1 MSRSKPA
8 AWRHGKLA
16 AAALTLVMQAT
27 MAFAGPTA
35 KLDIPAQPLS
45 SALRALAS
53 QTGIQ
58 LVFTPET
65 VGAAKSAAVKG
76 EMSVEAALK
85 QLLAG
90 SELEF
95 RQEGERNY
103 VVVHGPASAREN
115 TLAEMVVTATR
126 TERAVDEVAASVS
139 VITSKDIGRQHLLK
153 VEDALRN
160 VEGVDFNE
168 SSAIGG
174 NGGPSIRGVG
184 GSFAGATSVVLVD
197 GMPTDSS
204 ISGVVGRGGFNF
216 LAAQDVERIELVRGP
231 ASALYGPNVIGGVV
245 NVIPKRWVGP
255 AGAEAEVALGSHDAR
270 SLGAAVGMANDVVD
284 FRLSVFDFRTD
295 GYVAQRELDPDGNKD
310 LKSRAWTDRKWN
322 LNGGIRPS
330 DDQEIT
336 FGFQQFRTDTDMFG
350 GRPNFRVNNEGDA
363 YSLGYRKEFANQ
375 NSLKLSYRHAELL
388 QFMPW
393 DDQAWNYNM
402 GSYILAA
409 TWYRKSRTDTVEAQT
424 ELHPLAGNTLIVGA
438 SYQTAWYQ
446 VGWDDYLYGGSS
458 RTNSQATTT
467 GLFAQDEHRFD
478 NLTLTVGGRYDWIR
492 MYGDK
497 KNGVATYPD
506 SSDGVFN
513 PRLGLRYHLS
523 PASSVYLS
531 AGTAYVPALNWM
543 KSSGGNPM
551 WLDSPNLKPETSTTY
566 EIGANHA
573 LPWGKLRAA
582 LYHTDYQDKIS
593 TIAVGTAWQYVN
605 IGKTTVNGVE
615 LGFDG
620 SLPGGWKPYANYTYT
635 DSVIRKNP
643 NDTTLEGKHTQR
655 IAPHKFNLGVVY
667 APSSQWEARIGGRY
681 VSSIYFT
688 DTNTADHRASGYL
701 VADAK
706 VSMKLPAPGSE
717 VFVAVNNLFDKKYT
731 VFEYENA
738 DRRNFWA
745 GVSAKF

>member
-1 MSRSKPA
+1 MILACHSA
-8 AWRHGKLA
+8 A
-16 AAALTLVMQAT
+16 V
-27 MAFAGPTA
+27 FAGPNVNV
-35 KLDIPAQPLS
+35 DIAAQSLS
-45 SALRALAS
+45 SALRDLAS
-53 QTGIQ
+53 QAGVQ
-58 LVFTPET
+58 LVFTAET
-65 VGAAKSAAVKG
+65 VGTAKARAIKG
-76 EMSVEAALK
+76 EMSVDAALRK
-85 QLLAG
+85 LLIG
-90 SELEF
+90 SGLDF
-95 RQEGERNY
+95 RQDGERNY
-103 VVVHGPASAREN
+103 VVLPPAQVEHG
-115 TLAEMVVTATR
+115 LAEVVVTATR
-126 TERAVDEVAASVS
+126 TERRIDDVPASVS
-139 VITSKDIGRQHLLK
+139 VISAKDISLQNLLK

-160 VEGVDFNE
+160 VEGIDFSE
-168 SSAIGG
+168 GSGGG

-216 LAAQDVERIELVRGP
+216 LAAQDVERMEVVRGP

-255 AGAEAEVALGSHDAR
+255 SGSEVEASLGSHDSR
-270 SLGAAVGMANDVVD
+270 SLAAAVGMANEVVD
-284 FRLSVFDFRTD
+284 VRLSIFDFRTD

-350 GRPNFRVNNEGDA
+350 GRPNFRVNHEGDA
-363 YSLGYRKEFANQ
+363 YTLGYRKEFANQ
-375 NSLKLSYRHAELL
+375 NSVKLTYRHAELL

-393 DDQAWNYNM
+393 DDQSWNGNM

-409 TWYRKSRTDTVEAQT
+409 TWYRKSKTDTVEAQS
-424 ELHPLAGNTLIVGA
+424 ELHLAANNTLVVGA
-438 SYQTAWYQ
+438 SYQTALYE
-446 VGWDDYLYGGSS
+446 VAWDDKLYGGNS
-458 RTNSQATTT
+458 RTNSAATST
-467 GLFAQDEHRFD
+467 GLFMQDEHRFD
-478 NLTLTVGGRYDWIR
+478 DLTLTVGGRYDWIA
-492 MYGDK
+492 MHGDK
-497 KNGVATYPD
+497 QNGTPTFAD
-506 SSDGVFN
+506 STSGVFN
-513 PRLGLRYHLS
+513 PRLGLRYHFS

-551 WLDSPNLKPETSTTY
+551 WLDSPNLKPESSTTY
-566 EIGANHA
+566 EIGANHKLA
-573 LPWGKLRAA
+573 WANLRAA
-582 LYHTDYQDKIS
+582 LYHTDYTDKIS
-593 TIAVGTAWQYVN
+593 SVPVGAAWQYVN
-605 IGKTTVNGVE
+605 IGKTTVDGIE
-615 LGFDG
+615 LGVDG
-620 SLPGGWKPYANYTYT
+620 NLPGGWKPYANYAYT
-635 DSVIRKNP
+635 DSIIRKNP
-643 NDTTLEGKHTQR
+643 SDTTIEGKHTQR

-688 DTNTADHRASGYL
+688 DANTSNHRAPDYF

-706 VSMKLPAPGSE
+706 FSVKLPIPGSE
-717 VFVAVNNLFDKKYT
+717 VFVAVNNLFDKKY
-731 VFEYENA
+731 VVWEYENA